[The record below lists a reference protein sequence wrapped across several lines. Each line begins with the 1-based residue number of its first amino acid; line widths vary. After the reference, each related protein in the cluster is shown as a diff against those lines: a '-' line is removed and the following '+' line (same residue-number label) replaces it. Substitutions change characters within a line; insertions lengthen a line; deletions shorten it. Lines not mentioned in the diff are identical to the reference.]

1 MKNLPMILGII
12 GGAFGLWAGF
22 TYYGADYA
30 AAFSSFKAFFHV
42 TGTLVPILAII
53 GALLSPKKPSLG
65 AVLMIGAALAMLPI
79 FGLKWFTVLAVAF
92 CAGGGIA
99 ATIQTDSSHEE
110 GLHIVDQI
118 STVVGKTA
126 GWCILV
132 LTFVTCYEVFMR
144 YVFGAPTTWAFDASY
159 MLYGALFM
167 LAGAYAL
174 SRNSHVRGDFIYR
187 SWPVRRQAGM
197 DLTLYILFFFP
208 GILALIYS
216 GFGFAEM
223 AWVMKERSSA
233 SPSGPP
239 VYHFK
244 TLIPVTGALMLLQGI
259 VEFMRCII
267 AFRDGKWPQRL
278 HDVQELDQQMLQ
290 KAEPGEYQILKDL
303 EELGQRKGAV

>member
-1 MKNLPMILGII
+1 MSGRIAFQGELGAYSHQACQQARVDMTAVPCVTFEEVIDR
-12 GGAFGLWAGF
+12 
-22 TYYGADYA
+22 T
-30 AAFSSFKAFFHV
+30 V
-42 TGTLVPILAII
+42 TGDVD
-53 GALLSPKKPSLG
+53 LG
-65 AVLMIGAALAMLPI
+65 M
-79 FGLKWFTVLAVAF
+79 LAVENSTYGRVADVHRLLP
-92 CAGGGIA
+92 
-99 ATIQTDSSHEE
+99 QS
-110 GLHIVDQI
+110 GLHIVDEI
-118 STVVGKTA
+118 STFVGKTA
-126 GWCILV
+126 GWAILI
-132 LTFVTCYEVFMR
+132 LTFVTSYEVFMR

-197 DLTLYILFFFP
+197 DLTLCILFFFP

-223 AWVMKERSSA
+223 AWVVKERSSA

-290 KAEPGEYQILKDL
+290 KAEQGEYQTIKDL

>member
-1 MKNLPMILGII
+1 MKNLPMILGIV
-12 GGAFGLWAGF
+12 GGAFGLWAGVTF
-22 TYYGADYA
+22 YGADYA

-42 TGTLVPILAII
+42 TGTLVPLLAIA

-79 FGLKWFTVLAVAF
+79 FGLKWFTILAVTF
-92 CAGGGIA
+92 CAAGGVA
-99 ATIQTDSSHEE
+99 ATLQTDSRHEE
-110 GLHIVDQI
+110 GLRIVDQI

-174 SRNSHVRGDFIYR
+174 SRNSHVRGDFLYR
-187 SWPVRRQAGM
+187 AWQPRTQAGM
-197 DLTLYILFFFP
+197 DLALYVLFFFP
-208 GILALIYS
+208 GILALLYS
-216 GFGFAEM
+216 GFGFAELS
-223 AWVMKERSSA
+223 WLVKERSSA

-267 AFRDGKWPQRL
+267 TVRDGKWPQRL

-290 KAEPGEYQILKDL
+290 KAEQGEYQTIKDL
-303 EELGQRKGAV
+303 EELGARKGAV

>member
-1 MKNLPMILGII
+1 MKNIALILGVI
-12 GGAFGLWAGF
+12 GGALGLWAGF
-22 TYYGADYA
+22 TFYGADYA

-42 TGTLVPILAII
+42 TGTLVPVLAII
-53 GALLSPKKPSLG
+53 GGLISPKRPSIG

-79 FGLKWFTVLAVAF
+79 FGLKWHTALAATF
-92 CAGGGIA
+92 CLAGGVA
-99 ATIQTDSSHEE
+99 ATLKTDKSHEL
-110 GLHIVDQI
+110 GLRIVDQI
-118 STVVGKTA
+118 STAVGKTA
-126 GWCILV
+126 GWCILI

-144 YVFGAPTTWAFDASY
+144 YVFSAPTTWAFDASY

-187 SWPVRRQAGM
+187 AWPVRRQAGM
-197 DLTLYILFFFP
+197 DLTLYVLFFFP

-216 GFGFAEM
+216 GYGFAELSWLM
-223 AWVMKERSSA
+223 SERSSA

-267 AFRDGKWPQRL
+267 AVRDGEWPARL

-290 KAEPGEYQILKDL
+290 KAEQGEYQTIKDL
-303 EELGQRKGAV
+303 EELGARKGAV

>member
-1 MKNLPMILGII
+1 MKFMPMILGIV
-12 GGAFGLWAGF
+12 GGAFGLWAGITF
-22 TYYGADYA
+22 YGADYA

-42 TGTLVPILAII
+42 TGTLVPLLAII
-53 GALLSPKKPSLG
+53 GALISLRRPSLA

-79 FGLKWFTVLAVAF
+79 FGPKWYTVMAVAF
-92 CAGGGIA
+92 CAAGGVA
-99 ATIQTDSSHEE
+99 ATLRVDESHQL
-110 GLHIVDQI
+110 GLRLVDGI
-118 STVVGKTA
+118 STFVGKAA
-126 GWCILV
+126 GWCILI

-144 YVFGAPTTWAFDASY
+144 YVFGRPTDWAFDASY

-187 SWPVRRQAGM
+187 AWPVRRQAGM
-197 DLTLYILFFFP
+197 DLALYVLFFFP

-216 GFGFAEM
+216 GFGFAEL
-223 AWVMKERSSA
+223 AWIMSERSSA

-259 VEFMRCII
+259 VEFMRCIL
-267 AFRDGKWPQRL
+267 AVRDGVWPQRL

-290 KAEPGEYQILKDL
+290 KAEQGEYQTIKDL
-303 EELGQRKGAV
+303 EELGARKGAV

>member
-1 MKNLPMILGII
+1 MKNIALILGVV
-12 GGAFGLWAGF
+12 GGAFGLWAGVTF
-22 TYYGADYA
+22 YGADYS

-42 TGTLVPILAII
+42 TGTLVPVLAIV
-53 GALLSPKKPSLG
+53 GGLLSPKKPSLG

-79 FGLKWFTVLAVAF
+79 FGLKWHSVLACSF
-92 CAGGGIA
+92 CAAGGIA
-99 ATIQTDSSHEE
+99 ATLQTDTRHEE
-110 GLHIVDQI
+110 GLRIVDQF
-118 STVVGKTA
+118 STFVGKTA
-126 GWCILV
+126 GWSILI
-132 LTFVTCYEVFMR
+132 LTFVTSYEVFMR
-144 YVFGAPTTWAFDASY
+144 YVFSSPTSWAFDASY

-174 SRNSHVRGDFIYR
+174 SRNSHVRGDFLYR
-187 SWPVRRQAGM
+187 AWPVRRQAGM
-197 DLTLYILFFFP
+197 DLTLYVLFFFP

-216 GFGFAEM
+216 GFGFAELS
-223 AWVMKERSSA
+223 WLMKERSSA

-267 AFRDGKWPQRL
+267 AVRDGDWPQRL

-290 KAEPGEYQILKDL
+290 KAEQGEYQTIKEL
-303 EELGQRKGAV
+303 EELGARKGAV

>member
-22 TYYGADYA
+22 AFYGADYS

-42 TGTLVPILAII
+42 TGTLVPVLAII

-79 FGLKWFTVLAVAF
+79 FGLKWFTIMAVAF
-92 CAGGGIA
+92 CAAGGVA
-99 ATIQTDSSHEE
+99 ATLQTDSSHEE
-110 GLHIVDQI
+110 GLRIVDQI
-118 STVVGKTA
+118 STFVGKTA
-126 GWCILV
+126 GWAILI
-132 LTFVTCYEVFMR
+132 LTFVTSYEVFMR
-144 YVFGAPTTWAFDASY
+144 YVFGAPTEWAFDASY
-159 MLYGALFM
+159 ILYGALFM

-187 SWPVRRQAGM
+187 AWPVRHQASM
-197 DLTLYILFFFP
+197 DLTLYVLFFFP

-216 GFGFAEM
+216 GYGFAEL
-223 AWVMKERSSA
+223 AWIMKERSSA
-233 SPSGPP
+233 SPNGPP

-267 AFRDGKWPQRL
+267 AVRDGKWPQRL

-290 KAEPGEYQILKDL
+290 KAEQGEYQTIKDL

>member
-1 MKNLPMILGII
+1 MKNLPIILGII

-22 TYYGADYA
+22 TFYGADYT

-42 TGTLVPILAII
+42 TGTLVPVLAII
-53 GALLSPKKPSLG
+53 GGLVSPRRPSIG

-79 FGLKWFTVLAVAF
+79 FGLKWHAVLASTF
-92 CAGGGIA
+92 CLAGGIA
-99 ATIQTDSSHEE
+99 ATLQTDESHQL
-110 GLHIVDQI
+110 GLRIVDQI
-118 STVVGKTA
+118 STFVGKLA
-126 GWCILV
+126 GWCILI
-132 LTFVTCYEVFMR
+132 LTIVTCYEVFMR
-144 YVFGAPTTWAFDASY
+144 YVFSAPTTWAFDASY

-187 SWPVRRQAGM
+187 AWPVRRQAGM
-197 DLTLYILFFFP
+197 DLTLYVLFFFP

-216 GFGFAEM
+216 GFGFAELSWLM
-223 AWVMKERSSA
+223 SERSSA

-267 AFRDGKWPQRL
+267 AVRDGVWPQRL

-290 KAEPGEYQILKDL
+290 KAEQGEYQTIKDL
-303 EELGQRKGAV
+303 EELGARKGAV